1 MTQADTQ
8 CRSRVAQY
16 LLSTQAIGLS
26 FVLIIQFSTCVFAIT
41 SGPTETLSHQ
51 HHAPPAQSG
60 IWEGSPEGKAY
71 SEFNHHLAGWSVIL
85 IGGSELILSR
95 TSWFLPGIRFLLPLS
110 MLGVGG
116 YLLVWSDHDA
126 WPIGP
131 RSFAATFFSGDWET
145 IQHKVYAVLLLAV
158 GAIELL
164 RRTGHIRLTAWSVP
178 LPAFAIAGGMMLFL
192 HSHGPH
198 PSAHTIGLH
207 HTVMGTTAVAAGICK
222 LIGDTSRRLSRVDQ
236 ITTQRRTAW
245 EFAWASFIL
254 LIGLQLLV
262 YTE

>member
-26 FVLIIQFSTCVFAIT
+26 LALVIQLSTSVFALPP
-41 SGPTETLSHQ
+41 SSSETFSHQ
-51 HHAPPAQSG
+51 HYEHPVQPG
-60 IWEGSPEGKAY
+60 TWEGSLEGKAY

-85 IGGSELILSR
+85 IGGSELIRSS

-110 MLGVGG
+110 MLGAGG

-131 RSFAATFFSGDWET
+131 RSFAETFFSGDWET
-145 IQHKVYAVLLLAV
+145 IQHKVYAILLLAV
-158 GAIELL
+158 GSIELL
-164 RRTGHIRLTAWSVP
+164 RRVGRIGLVAWAVP

-198 PSAHTIGLH
+198 PSAYTIVLH
-207 HTVMGTTAVAAGICK
+207 HTVMGTMAVAAGICK
-222 LIGDTSRRLSRVDQ
+222 LVGDNSRRLSHTHQ
-236 ITTQRRTAW
+236 ITTQNRNAW

-254 LIGLQLLV
+254 LIGFQLLV